1 MEEKPSIDL
10 SLAPAERGTWG
21 RPMAIVLLWHVF
33 ELLLVTNP
41 WQLSS
46 RVRVWAL
53 RVFGAKIGEGVI
65 YRHRTRV
72 KFPWKLVIGDRC
84 WIGEGVWIHNQDFV
98 RIGDDV
104 VISQEAFLTTGS
116 HAVRRDMALITKP
129 IHISNGAWVTARC
142 VVLGG
147 ANVGVNAVISP
158 LQVVSGSIP
167 ANVIVDRDG
176 SQRKRFD

>member
-1 MEEKPSIDL
+1 MEEKQLIDL
-10 SLAPAERGTWG
+10 SLAPSERVKWG
-21 RPMAIVLLWHVF
+21 RPIVIVLLWHIC

-41 WQLSS
+41 LQLSS
-46 RVRVWAL
+46 QVRVWAL
-53 RVFGAKIGEGVI
+53 RIFGAKIGHGVI
-65 YRHRTRV
+65 FRHRTRV

-98 RIGDDV
+98 RIGNDV

-129 IHISNGAWVTARC
+129 IIISNGAWVTARC

-158 LQVVSGSIP
+158 MQVVSGNIP

-176 SQRKRFD
+176 NQRKRFH